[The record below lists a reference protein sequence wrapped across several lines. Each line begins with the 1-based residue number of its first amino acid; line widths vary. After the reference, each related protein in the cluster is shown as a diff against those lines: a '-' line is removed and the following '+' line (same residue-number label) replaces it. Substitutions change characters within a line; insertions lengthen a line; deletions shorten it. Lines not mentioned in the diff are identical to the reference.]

1 MNGISTQ
8 LLLQM
13 LPLSLDHAE
22 TMALLRELGGRVDVF
37 NIEPILRLCVESRT
51 PQNLRAQAAQT
62 AAALNPE
69 KTVAWLTQIAQSNST
84 SNPQRCLATA
94 ALADCF
100 LPQKT
105 LKVIEQLAAGKQNP
119 IDVRLTAIKS
129 AVRYHNLRTLS
140 VLLPLQMEN
149 DDRIAAAATRGIDQ
163 LIASQGGAE
172 TAVRNMIRLVDKL
185 EAEKNTYAARKVLET
200 ASSILPRHADVVQR
214 QRRLRAVA

>member
-1 MNGISTQ
+1 MKGISTQ

-13 LPLSLDHAE
+13 LPFSQDHAE

-37 NIEPILRLCVESRT
+37 NIEPILRLCVESRS
-51 PQNLRAQAAQT
+51 PQNIRAQAAQT

-69 KTVAWLTQIAQSNST
+69 QTVAWLTQIAQSNST
-84 SNPQRCLATA
+84 PNPQRCLATT
-94 ALADCF
+94 ALVDCF

-105 LKVIEQLAAGKQNP
+105 LKVIEQLAAGKHNP
-119 IDVRLTAIKS
+119 LDVRLTAIKN

-140 VLLPLQMEN
+140 KLMPLQMEN

-172 TAVRNMIRLVDKL
+172 AAVQNMIRLVDKL
-185 EAEKNTYAARKVLET
+185 EAEKRTDTARKVLQT

>member
-13 LPLSLDHAE
+13 LPLSQDHAE
-22 TMALLRELGGRVDVF
+22 TKALLRELGGRVDVF
-37 NIEPILRLCVESRT
+37 NIEPVLRLCVESRT

-69 KTVAWLTQIAQSNST
+69 RAVAWLAQIAQSNST

-119 IDVRLTAIKS
+119 VDVRLMAIKS

-149 DDRIAAAATRGIDQ
+149 DDRIAAAATCGIDQ

-172 TAVRNMIRLVDKL
+172 TAVQNMIRLVDKL
-185 EAEKNTYAARKVLET
+185 EADKNTYAARKVLET

>member
-1 MNGISTQ
+1 
-8 LLLQM
+8 
-13 LPLSLDHAE
+13 
-22 TMALLRELGGRVDVF
+22 MALLRELGGRVDVF
-37 NIEPILRLCVESRT
+37 NIEPVLRLCVESRT

-69 KTVAWLTQIAQSNST
+69 RTVAWLTQIAQSNST

-105 LKVIEQLAAGKQNP
+105 LKVIEQLAAGKQNSV
-119 IDVRLTAIKS
+119 DVRLMAIKS

-149 DDRIAAAATRGIDQ
+149 DDRIAVAATRGIDE

-185 EAEKNTYAARKVLET
+185 EAEKNTYTARKVLET
-200 ASSILPRHADVVQR
+200 ASSILPRHPDVVQR